1 MEGEYGE
8 GVAFIMCGGSLWRSG
23 FMSMVDVWAL
33 DGVRGRPAQRMKARM
48 LICNLVSA
56 NHTYSY
62 VFDTFDTS
70 KGI

>member
-1 MEGEYGE
+1 
-8 GVAFIMCGGSLWRSG
+8 MCGGSLWRSG

-56 NHTYSY
+56 NHTFRPGLSLVRAINLTMLHRLNY
-62 VFDTFDTS
+62 
-70 KGI
+70 